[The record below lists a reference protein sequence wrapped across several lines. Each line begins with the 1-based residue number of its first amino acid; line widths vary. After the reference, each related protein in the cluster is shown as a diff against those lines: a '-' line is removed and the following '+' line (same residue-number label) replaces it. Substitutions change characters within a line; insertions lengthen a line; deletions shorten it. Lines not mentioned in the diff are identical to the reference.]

1 MKVVREFMPDGMPML
16 IQANTNDEGYIH
28 IPSTRIFPIHEGK
41 VLPAL
46 PLDTEDPML
55 LATSVRLA
63 SLLYSSE
70 NQDLE
75 NN

>member
-1 MKVVREFMPDGMPML
+1 MKIVREFMPNGMPML

-28 IPSTRIFPIHEGK
+28 IPSTKIFPIDEGK

-46 PLDTEDPML
+46 PLDIEDPML
-55 LATSVRLA
+55 LSSAVRLA
-63 SLLYSSE
+63 SVLYSSE
-70 NQDLE
+70 NQDTE